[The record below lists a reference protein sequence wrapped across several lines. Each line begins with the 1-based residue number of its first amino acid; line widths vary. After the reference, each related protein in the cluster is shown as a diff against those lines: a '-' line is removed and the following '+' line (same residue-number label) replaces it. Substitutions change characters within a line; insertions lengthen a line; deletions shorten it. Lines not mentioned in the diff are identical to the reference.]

1 MLSEFYGADI
11 LQDVG
16 YDDRSR
22 AHSKRSRKRKRRQED
37 KSVELSTDN
46 DTSKQKETE
55 WQQLKQFLDPNPQLR
70 GTTQGDDQPQVTQ
83 LYHFILHYVTMLV
96 LITWVRCRDR
106 ELNIRIIYVI
116 PLLCYSFCH
125 YPPHTLPI
133 HPHIYVRYFDYCTI
147 HIHKD

>member
-16 YDDRSR
+16 YDDRSK
-22 AHSKRSRKRKRRQED
+22 AHRKRSRKRKRRQED

-83 LYHFILHYVTMLV
+83 LYHFILHYT
-96 LITWVRCRDR
+96 
-106 ELNIRIIYVI
+106 
-116 PLLCYSFCH
+116 LCLYLSRGAGVE
-125 YPPHTLPI
+125 TEN
-133 HPHIYVRYFDYCTI
+133 
-147 HIHKD
+147 